1 MMKCHVIQQKPFIKI
16 KDEVEITASEILA
29 GIRLPDSQCIIASNQ
44 VGDNF
49 QTMTFDRVKEEAL
62 KDKMTKPI
70 HYV

>member
-1 MMKCHVIQQKPFIKI
+1 MSRHPVETIDKTKGY
-16 KDEVEITASEILA
+16 VEINASEILA
-29 GIRLPDSQCIIASNQ
+29 GSRLLDSECIIASSQ

-49 QTMTFDRVKEEAL
+49 QAMTFDRVKEEAL